1 MVRGILHRMDIHHV
15 ERQIHVQ
22 LVDDVVRR
30 VMDDHVLLIVL
41 ILLVHVAHIREHQRV
56 MMEAGVVLH
65 IVIQVVALQQLNI
78 NYRDILITGQL
89 SRLVHLDI
97 VMYI

>member
-1 MVRGILHRMDIHHV
+1 MVRGILHRMDILHV
-15 ERQIHVQ
+15 EHQIHVQ

-41 ILLVHVAHIREHQRV
+41 ILLVHVAHIRGHQHV

-65 IVIQVVALQQLNI
+65 IVIQVVVSLL
-78 NYRDILITGQL
+78 
-89 SRLVHLDI
+89 LDI
-97 VMYI
+97 SVKLYQHQKTLTEVIVINH